1 MIAAEVRIRKVN
13 RLVKTITKL
22 LNDGVADSYVQTLL
36 KDLEDLLDGF
46 AEEELKEETTEELDG
61 QLADLMTRFGLIQSQ
76 AAANKPPQTSSGLE
90 ARLPKEKP
98 PEHDG
103 KKMSFFGFWRR
114 MKECVFNVPVDD
126 AAKLRALIN
135 AVHSTDTNLVA
146 ACGTLEEAK
155 EILEKKYASEKAVR
169 EMTSEKMRKV
179 KVANAFD
186 SQGLQQLK
194 DATAELLVVVKQA
207 SDDDMKKEL
216 FDAVVA
222 RLPDTLS
229 LKLWRKTE
237 SKKNIDVVD
246 EFLEKQISAL
256 LANDRSKGKESSR
269 GQGQPRAGGRSTEAE
284 DGKCFFCHQSGHF
297 ANECKELKA
306 HICKECKQKG
316 HTPKRCPNNAQS
328 KYVSR
333 LEWRAKG
340 RPEDPRPKC
349 TVEVGQHTFEATVDS
364 GAEVTILPEET
375 APRQAPV
382 QKLIMADGVSEL
394 EARGP
399 ATMKMKIVGE
409 TLEHPAYFADIEP
422 VIGADLLDKHGG
434 VVDFVNK
441 ELRLREQT
449 KPKVLLTT
457 TSEDTD
463 LAVVVEN
470 EFPDLLQ
477 GIGKTSV
484 VEHRIDTGDHRPIAI
499 RGRRI
504 PVHYR
509 EDVGKHVQ
517 ELLKEDIIE
526 EADGDWQF
534 PLVIVKK
541 KDGTIRMTNDLRRL
555 NDITTRDCFPMPR
568 IDEQLEAIA
577 KAKVFSRMDLRRGYY
592 QVMLRAEDRKKTAF
606 ACNGRLYQFKRMPF
620 GACNAPQTFQRLML
634 KVLGDL
640 PFVCVYLDDVLVF
653 SEDPAQHAGHV
664 RQVLKRIRKA
674 GLTMNKE
681 KCLFGV
687 TEIEFLGFK
696 IKDGQKAPNDEKT
709 RLLADFPVP
718 ETTSVLKGF
727 LGLGN
732 FFRDLIPNFAQLA
745 EPLFKASNE
754 NKKKLAWT
762 DECDLKFRELK
773 EVFAKQPSVWLPNLD
788 HPFIVAC
795 DASNLAT
802 GAVLLQAINGE
813 RRIVDFMSKTFNDT
827 EKRYSTIERE
837 ATAILWALEKWEH
850 LLYGRQFRIE
860 TDHRPLQWLISKID
874 VPGKLGRWALRL
886 MEFDIEGIDYVK
898 GNDNFLA
905 DALSRIQVG
914 LIRAKPS
921 DTLASLMERDPK
933 RFERRG
939 DKVFLVENGHERL
952 CIDDD
957 DEKEVILKKVH
968 DDEGHL
974 GFFKCAEVIRER
986 FYWPHWKE
994 QLKGHLKNCDSCQ
1007 MKKDDDEPFR
1017 EEMVALE
1024 SEEVFERVHL
1034 DLCGPLTQS
1043 DGCTHIAVLQ
1053 DAFSK
1058 WIEAVALPDTRAKTI
1073 AEWLADVFARYGAPK
1088 MLTTDGGTQFD
1099 SREFKAFCRTAAVEH
1114 HIASPYHHQGN
1125 GLAERAIRTLETML
1139 RTSCSDQKDWKWNL
1153 ATCVMAYNTRRH
1165 MTTGVTP
1172 YSLMYNREARTQLD
1186 NNYQLSRQPLDP
1198 VINRVAAAVNRKT
1211 EQCRMK
1217 KQYDR
1222 KRRRKTAQLKEGDLV
1237 AWHVQEQGTGKS
1249 KKLNVK
1255 WKGPYRVIEMK
1266 WPKETAR
1273 RIPRTWTASDFEG
1286 EEWRLMGR

>member
-22 LNDGVADSYVQTLL
+22 LNDGVADNYVQTLL
-36 KDLEDLLDGF
+36 KDLEDLMDGF
-46 AEEELKEETTEELDG
+46 AEEELKEETTEELDD
-61 QLADLMTRFGLIQSQ
+61 QLANLMTRFGLIQSQ
-76 AAANKPPQTSSGLE
+76 VAANKPPQTNSGVE

-114 MKECVFNVPVDD
+114 MEESVFNVPVDD

-146 ACGTLEEAK
+146 ACGTLKEAK
-155 EILEKKYASEKAVR
+155 EVLEKKYASEKAVR

-186 SQGLQQLK
+186 REGLQQLK
-194 DATAELLVVVKQA
+194 DATAELLVVVKQT
-207 SDDDMKKEL
+207 SGDDMRKEL

-237 SKKNIDVVD
+237 SKKCIDVVD

-269 GQGQPRAGGRSTEAE
+269 GQVQPRASGRSTEAE
-284 DGKCFFCHQSGHF
+284 NGKCFFCHQSGHF

-316 HTPKRCPNNAQS
+316 HTPKRCPNKTQS

-333 LEWRAKG
+333 LEWRARG

-399 ATMKMKIVGE
+399 ATTKMKIVGE

-449 KPKVLLTT
+449 KPKVLLTA
-457 TSEDTD
+457 TSRDTD
-463 LAVVVEN
+463 LAAVVEN

-484 VEHRIDTGDHRPIAI
+484 V
-499 RGRRI
+499 
-504 PVHYR
+504 
-509 EDVGKHVQ
+509 
-517 ELLKEDIIE
+517 
-526 EADGDWQF
+526 
-534 PLVIVKK
+534 
-541 KDGTIRMTNDLRRL
+541 
-555 NDITTRDCFPMPR
+555 
-568 IDEQLEAIA
+568 
-577 KAKVFSRMDLRRGYY
+577 
-592 QVMLRAEDRKKTAF
+592 
-606 ACNGRLYQFKRMPF
+606 
-620 GACNAPQTFQRLML
+620 
-634 KVLGDL
+634 
-640 PFVCVYLDDVLVF
+640 
-653 SEDPAQHAGHV
+653 
-664 RQVLKRIRKA
+664 
-674 GLTMNKE
+674 
-681 KCLFGV
+681 
-687 TEIEFLGFK
+687 
-696 IKDGQKAPNDEKT
+696 
-709 RLLADFPVP
+709 
-718 ETTSVLKGF
+718 
-727 LGLGN
+727 
-732 FFRDLIPNFAQLA
+732 
-745 EPLFKASNE
+745 
-754 NKKKLAWT
+754 
-762 DECDLKFRELK
+762 
-773 EVFAKQPSVWLPNLD
+773 
-788 HPFIVAC
+788 
-795 DASNLAT
+795 
-802 GAVLLQAINGE
+802 
-813 RRIVDFMSKTFNDT
+813 
-827 EKRYSTIERE
+827 
-837 ATAILWALEKWEH
+837 
-850 LLYGRQFRIE
+850 
-860 TDHRPLQWLISKID
+860 
-874 VPGKLGRWALRL
+874 
-886 MEFDIEGIDYVK
+886 
-898 GNDNFLA
+898 
-905 DALSRIQVG
+905 G
-914 LIRAKPS
+914 LIRARPS
-921 DTLASLMERDPK
+921 DTLASLMKRDPK
-933 RFERRG
+933 RFERREE
-939 DKVFLVENGHERL
+939 KVFLVEDGRERL
-952 CIDDD
+952 CIDED
-957 DEKEVILKKVH
+957 DEKEVIFKKVH

-1034 DLCGPLTQS
+1034 DLCGPLTES
-1043 DGCTHIAVLQ
+1043 DGCTYIAVLQ
-1053 DAFSK
+1053 DSFSK
-1058 WIEAVALPDTRAKTI
+1058 
-1073 AEWLADVFARYGAPK
+1073 
-1088 MLTTDGGTQFD
+1088 
-1099 SREFKAFCRTAAVEH
+1099 
-1114 HIASPYHHQGN
+1114 
-1125 GLAERAIRTLETML
+1125 
-1139 RTSCSDQKDWKWNL
+1139 
-1153 ATCVMAYNTRRH
+1153 H

-1198 VINRVAAAVNRKT
+1198 VINRVAAAVNRKA

-1217 KQYDR
+1217 KQYD
-1222 KRRRKTAQLKEGDLV
+1222 KRRKRKTAQLKEGDLV
-1237 AWHVQEQGTGKS
+1237 AWHVQEQGMGKS

-1255 WKGPYRVIEMK
+1255 WKGPYKVIEMK
-1266 WPKETAR
+1266 WPKVKLADRNDKEKMVHLNHVKPVITR
-1273 RIPRTWTASDFEG
+1273 RPLDEFRGRGRPRIL
-1286 EEWRLMGR
+1286 RGRSGG

>member
-449 KPKVLLTT
+449 KPKSRCSKRATRT
-457 TSEDTD
+457 KR
-463 LAVVVEN
+463 N
-470 EFPDLLQ
+470 W
-477 GIGKTSV
+477 
-484 VEHRIDTGDHRPIAI
+484 
-499 RGRRI
+499 RG
-504 PVHYR
+504 P
-509 EDVGKHVQ
+509 
-517 ELLKEDIIE
+517 
-526 EADGDWQF
+526 
-534 PLVIVKK
+534 
-541 KDGTIRMTNDLRRL
+541 TN
-555 NDITTRDCFPMPR
+555 
-568 IDEQLEAIA
+568 
-577 KAKVFSRMDLRRGYY
+577 
-592 QVMLRAEDRKKTAF
+592 
-606 ACNGRLYQFKRMPF
+606 
-620 GACNAPQTFQRLML
+620 
-634 KVLGDL
+634 
-640 PFVCVYLDDVLVF
+640 
-653 SEDPAQHAGHV
+653 
-664 RQVLKRIRKA
+664 
-674 GLTMNKE
+674 
-681 KCLFGV
+681 
-687 TEIEFLGFK
+687 
-696 IKDGQKAPNDEKT
+696 
-709 RLLADFPVP
+709 
-718 ETTSVLKGF
+718 
-727 LGLGN
+727 
-732 FFRDLIPNFAQLA
+732 
-745 EPLFKASNE
+745 
-754 NKKKLAWT
+754 
-762 DECDLKFRELK
+762 
-773 EVFAKQPSVWLPNLD
+773 
-788 HPFIVAC
+788 
-795 DASNLAT
+795 AT
-802 GAVLLQAINGE
+802 
-813 RRIVDFMSKTFNDT
+813 
-827 EKRYSTIERE
+827 
-837 ATAILWALEKWEH
+837 
-850 LLYGRQFRIE
+850 
-860 TDHRPLQWLISKID
+860 
-874 VPGKLGRWALRL
+874 
-886 MEFDIEGIDYVK
+886 
-898 GNDNFLA
+898 
-905 DALSRIQVG
+905 
-914 LIRAKPS
+914 
-921 DTLASLMERDPK
+921 
-933 RFERRG
+933 
-939 DKVFLVENGHERL
+939 
-952 CIDDD
+952 
-957 DEKEVILKKVH
+957 
-968 DDEGHL
+968 
-974 GFFKCAEVIRER
+974 
-986 FYWPHWKE
+986 
-994 QLKGHLKNCDSCQ
+994 
-1007 MKKDDDEPFR
+1007 
-1017 EEMVALE
+1017 
-1024 SEEVFERVHL
+1024 
-1034 DLCGPLTQS
+1034 
-1043 DGCTHIAVLQ
+1043 
-1053 DAFSK
+1053 
-1058 WIEAVALPDTRAKTI
+1058 
-1073 AEWLADVFARYGAPK
+1073 
-1088 MLTTDGGTQFD
+1088 
-1099 SREFKAFCRTAAVEH
+1099 
-1114 HIASPYHHQGN
+1114 
-1125 GLAERAIRTLETML
+1125 
-1139 RTSCSDQKDWKWNL
+1139 
-1153 ATCVMAYNTRRH
+1153 
-1165 MTTGVTP
+1165 
-1172 YSLMYNREARTQLD
+1172 
-1186 NNYQLSRQPLDP
+1186 
-1198 VINRVAAAVNRKT
+1198 
-1211 EQCRMK
+1211 
-1217 KQYDR
+1217 
-1222 KRRRKTAQLKEGDLV
+1222 
-1237 AWHVQEQGTGKS
+1237 
-1249 KKLNVK
+1249 
-1255 WKGPYRVIEMK
+1255 
-1266 WPKETAR
+1266 
-1273 RIPRTWTASDFEG
+1273 
-1286 EEWRLMGR
+1286 